1 MNPRTLFLIRRL
13 ILMVSGEALQ
23 SGFHFALNL
32 YLLHILSAADYGIFA
47 ISMVMGGVA
56 IAYTR
61 SLTAVPAS
69 VWISRSRTRRE
80 ADAYDITFGSGA
92 LLLSTTLALL
102 AMALLWLWESHGPV
116 IGGLFIGLWALRSH
130 LRTASFARHRQWI
143 VSCSDLTFTFIGC
156 AVTAFIVYQG
166 RDVLVGIFQGLAVAN
181 GLGIL
186 LLLFLPRTHIRI
198 SFRREVRRRYMRLWP
213 QLRWTVFYVS
223 TALLQGQTIA
233 ILVTSV
239 AGPAAYAPIAAV
251 MTLFAPLRIIATA
264 FDNMM
269 QPEMSAAMGRHD
281 YARVWK
287 QALLWSGILGLGC
300 LVYGALVFLIVPYIK
315 SETFA
320 DASIHV
326 IGASAMVISTLLIVY
341 SMPRI
346 ILETAGSFSTLALFS
361 GLAALVGLVSIAI
374 LLAISTPAWA
384 LAGAALAEVTF
395 FSLCWAAVYRR
406 LKGGAGLSTAGQAK

>member
-69 VWISRSRTRRE
+69 VWISRSRTR
-80 ADAYDITFGSGA
+80 AAANAYEVTFGSGA
-92 LLLSTTLALL
+92 LLLSAGLAVL
-102 AMALLWLWESHGPV
+102 AMLLLWLWQAHGPV
-116 IGGLFIGLWALRSH
+116 VGGLFIGLWALRSH
-130 LRTASFARHRQWI
+130 LRTASFARHRQWV
-143 VSCSDLTFTFIGC
+143 VSCSDLTFTFVGC
-156 AVTAFIVYQG
+156 AITAFIVYQG
-166 RDVLVGIFQGLAVAN
+166 HDVLIGIFEGLAIAN

-186 LLLFLPRTHIRI
+186 LLLLLPRAGIRI
-198 SFRREVRRRYMRLWP
+198 SFRWEVRRRYLRLWP

-287 QALLWSGILGLGC
+287 QALVWSGLLGIGC
-300 LVYGALVFLIVPYIK
+300 LVYGALVFLIAPYIK
-315 SETFA
+315 SDTFA
-320 DASIHV
+320 NASIHV
-326 IGASAMVISTLLIVY
+326 IGASAMVISTLLIMY

-346 ILETAGSFSTLALFS
+346 ILETASAFSTLAMIS
-361 GLAALVGLVSIAI
+361 GLAAIAGFVSIGA
-374 LLAISTPAWA
+374 LLSISTPAWA
-384 LAGAALAEVTF
+384 LAGAALSEVVF
-395 FSLCWAAVYRR
+395 FILCWTAIHRR
-406 LKGGAGLSTAGQAK
+406 LLADAGPATAGPAR

>member
-1 MNPRTLFLIRRL
+1 MNKGTFFLIRRL

-69 VWISRSRTRRE
+69 VWISRSRTRHA

-92 LLLSTTLALL
+92 LLLSITLALL
-102 AMALLWLWESHGPV
+102 AMALLWLWQSHGPV
-116 IGGLFIGLWALRSH
+116 VGGLFIGLWALRSH
-130 LRTASFARHRQWI
+130 LRTASFARHRQWV

-156 AVTAFIVYQG
+156 AVTAFIVHEG
-166 RDVLVGIFQGLAVAN
+166 HDVLVGIFEGLAVAN

-186 LLLFLPRTHIRI
+186 LLLFLPRTRIRI
-198 SFRREVRRRYMRLWP
+198 SFRREVRRRYARLWP

-287 QALLWSGILGLGC
+287 QALLWSGLLGIGC
-300 LVYGALVFLIVPYIK
+300 LVYGGLVFMIAPYIK
-315 SETFA
+315 SDTFA
-320 DASIHV
+320 NASIHV
-326 IGASAMVISTLLIVY
+326 IGASAMVISTLLIMY

-346 ILETAGSFSTLALFS
+346 IMETAGGFSTLALIS
-361 GLAALVGLVSIAI
+361 GSAAMIGLVSIAI
-374 LLAISTPAWA
+374 LLFISTPAWA
-384 LAGAALAEVTF
+384 LGGAALSEVAF
-395 FSLCWAAVYRR
+395 FILCWTAVYRR
-406 LKGGAGLSTAGQAK
+406 LATDDGLPEVGPAK